1 MPKRSSMMR
10 RLSSAQR
17 RLEQLQDEVAAD
29 APSER
34 FAAELAEV
42 QAQLMELE
50 VAHEELEQQNE
61 ELLVTREA
69 LEKQRHRYLDLFDRA
84 PFGYL
89 VTDSMGAIE
98 EVNQAAV
105 ALLGCPPEL
114 LKGQPLSIYVVV
126 ESQASFRSFLARART
141 SREMGG
147 GRMMLKPRGRTPF
160 PAELAVVRDLD
171 GDDKTT
177 RLRWTVH
184 DITEREA
191 AARAL
196 RESEERLR
204 HSQRME
210 SIGRLAG
217 GIAHSFNNLL
227 AAIAFQCEILCS
239 RLEEGD
245 ERRGHVEEIQKAG
258 DRAAALA
265 RQLLAFGRKQV
276 LQPRVLAP
284 NEVIRSLEPMLRR
297 LIGEHI
303 RLETRLDP
311 AAGVLHVDLGQLE
324 QVILNLVVNARDA
337 MASGGTL
344 LLATAGRE
352 IVDGEAEKADLPP
365 GSYLELTVADTGTG
379 MPPEVLERLF
389 EPFFTTKE
397 TGKGTGLGLAT
408 VHGIVHQ
415 SGGRIRVESAP
426 GRGTRFTVLLP
437 RAESEAGAAEAP
449 QRPRLART
457 ERRSQRRSEVVLLV
471 EDEENIRRP
480 AVEMLESR
488 GYRVLSAPDATAALA
503 LAEGHPG
510 TIHLLITDVI
520 MPGLSGSQLAEQL
533 SSRRPEM
540 RVLYI
545 SGYPEDAIS
554 HHGVLNPSKHFLQ
567 KPFPPGQF
575 LDKVREV
582 LDSVLVGVAAGA

>member
-1 MPKRSSMMR
+1 MMR

-17 RLEQLQDEVAAD
+17 RLEQLQDEIAAD
-29 APSER
+29 APSEG
-34 FAAELAEV
+34 FAAELAEI
-42 QAQLMELE
+42 QAQLAELE

-61 ELLVTREA
+61 ELQVTREA
-69 LEKQRHRYLDLFDRA
+69 LEKQRHRYIDLFDRA

-98 EVNQAAV
+98 EVNQAAA
-105 ALLGCPPEL
+105 ALLGGPPEL
-114 LKGQPLSIYVVV
+114 LKGLPLSIYVVV

-141 SREMGG
+141 GREMGG
-147 GRMMLKPRGRTPF
+147 RRMMLKPRGRPPF
-160 PAELAVVRDLD
+160 PAELTVVLDLD
-171 GDDKTT
+171 GDDKTA

-196 RESEERLR
+196 RESEEKLR

-245 ERRGHVEEIQKAG
+245 GRRGNVEEIQKAG
-258 DRAAALA
+258 ERAAALA

-303 RLETRLDP
+303 RLETRLGP
-311 AAGVLHVDLGQLE
+311 AAGSIHVDLGQLE

-337 MASGGTL
+337 MPSGGTL

-352 IVDGEAEKADLPP
+352 IVDGEAERADLPS
-365 GSYLELTVADTGTG
+365 GSYFELIVADTGTG
-379 MPPEVLERLF
+379 MTPEVLERLF

-415 SGGRIRVESAP
+415 SGGHVQVESGP

-437 RAESEAGAAEAP
+437 RAEIEAGAAEAP
-449 QRPRLART
+449 HRLRPARA
-457 ERRSQRRSEVVLLV
+457 ERRSQQRSEVVLLV

-488 GYRVLSAPDATAALA
+488 GYQVLSAPDAKAALA
-503 LAEGHPG
+503 LAESHQGP
-510 TIHLLITDVI
+510 IHLLITDVI

-533 SSRRPEM
+533 SPRRPEM

-545 SGYPEDAIS
+545 SGYPEDSIS
-554 HHGVLNPSKHFLQ
+554 HHGVLSPSKHFLQ
-567 KPFPPGQF
+567 KPIPPGQF

-582 LDSVLVGVAAGA
+582 LDSAPAGVGAGV